1 MEDAYED
8 KLKRT
13 REKIKR
19 SQTEKANMIL
29 PKAEAKRLNKSYTQE
44 VKIGGNY

>member
-19 SQTEKANMIL
+19 SQTEKANMII
-29 PKAEAKRLNKSYTQE
+29 PKAEARLKKSYTQE